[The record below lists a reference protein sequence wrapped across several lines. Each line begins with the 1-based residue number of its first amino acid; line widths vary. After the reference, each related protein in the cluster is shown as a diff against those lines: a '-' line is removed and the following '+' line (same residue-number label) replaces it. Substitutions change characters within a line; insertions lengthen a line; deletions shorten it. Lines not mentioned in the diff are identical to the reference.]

1 MTQEPAS
8 APDGPDLPG
17 NSPASEDSPRV
28 PPPPIR
34 PAAYPP
40 VDPAS
45 GDPAAANSWPASGYQ
60 QPPAAYQP
68 SGPAGMGNPASAY
81 AASGYAPPGYAAPGY
96 PPPGHPVPGY
106 PPPGY
111 PGTGYPGP
119 SYGGGGYQ
127 PTTPGQIPVPRLP
140 GINRLQPVGGTP
152 FAYAYVRVPPV
163 TSGLAI
169 GSLIA
174 GIASIAVALGMV
186 CLGLSGASD
195 GWGALVAG
203 AFAILSILLGAAAI
217 AFGRSAARMI
227 RRAAGA
233 TSGSGMANA
242 GMTCG
247 WVGVGLSVIGFFGAL
262 AATIAG

>member
-8 APDGPDLPG
+8 APDGPAPPG
-17 NSPASEDSPRV
+17 NSPASDGSPQV
-28 PPPPIR
+28 PPPSIR

-40 VDPAS
+40 VHPAS
-45 GDPAAANSWPASGYQ
+45 GSPAPANPWPPSGYQ
-60 QPPAAYQP
+60 QPP
-68 SGPAGMGNPASAY
+68 GT
-81 AASGYAPPGYAAPGY
+81 YAPPGPTGPGYPSGAYAPSGSPAPGYPAQGY
-96 PPPGHPVPGY
+96 PPPGYSAPGY

-111 PGTGYPGP
+111 PGPGYPGP
-119 SYGGGGYQ
+119 SYGGGYQ
-127 PTTPGQIPVPRLP
+127 PTMPGQIPVPRLP

-203 AFAILSILLGAAAI
+203 AFAILSILLGAAAV
-217 AFGRSAARMI
+217 AFGRSATRMI

-242 GMTCG
+242 GMICG

>member
-8 APDGPDLPG
+8 APDGPAPPG
-17 NSPASEDSPRV
+17 NSPRSDGSPDV

-34 PAAYPP
+34 PAAHPP
-40 VDPAS
+40 VH
-45 GDPAAANSWPASGYQ
+45 PASGYPAPANAWPPSGYH
-60 QPPAAYQP
+60 QPQGAP
-68 SGPAGMGNPASAY
+68 SGPAAPGH
-81 AASGYAPPGYAAPGY
+81 PPGAYVAGGHPDNPAPGY
-96 PPPGHPVPGY
+96 PAQGY

-111 PGTGYPGP
+111 PGQGYPGQGYPGP
-119 SYGGGGYQ
+119 GYGGGYQ

-203 AFAILSILLGAAAI
+203 AFAILSILLAAAAI
-217 AFGRSAARMI
+217 AFGRSATRMI

-247 WVGVGLSVIGFFGAL
+247 WVGAGLSVIGFFGAL
-262 AATIAG
+262 AATLAG

>member
-8 APDGPDLPG
+8 APDGPAPPG
-17 NSPASEDSPRV
+17 NSPASDGSPHV
-28 PPPPIR
+28 PPPSIR
-34 PAAYPP
+34 PAAYPA
-40 VDPAS
+40 VHPAS
-45 GDPAAANSWPASGYQ
+45 GYPTPSNAWPPAGYQ
-60 QPPAAYQP
+60 QPPVAYAP
-68 SGPAGMGNPASAY
+68 EPAG
-81 AASGYAPPGYAAPGY
+81 PGY
-96 PPPGHPVPGY
+96 PTGAYAPSGY

-111 PGTGYPGP
+111 PAPGYPPAGYQGPGYQGPGYPGHGYP
-119 SYGGGGYQ
+119 APGYGGGYQ
-127 PTTPGQIPVPRLP
+127 PTPLGQIPVPRLP

-174 GIASIAVALGMV
+174 GIASIVVALGMI

-217 AFGRSAARMI
+217 AFGRSATRMI

-242 GMTCG
+242 GMICG

-262 AATIAG
+262 VATIAG

>member
-1 MTQEPAS
+1 MSQEPGS
-8 APDGPDLPG
+8 EPDSPAPPG
-17 NSPASEDSPRV
+17 NSPASDGSPYV
-28 PPPPIR
+28 PPPPIH
-34 PAAYPP
+34 PVAPP
-40 VDPAS
+40 VAS
-45 GDPAAANSWPASGYQ
+45 APGNPAAAHVSPPSGYQ
-60 QPPAAYQP
+60 QLPGASAPP
-68 SGPAGMGNPASAY
+68 GPAGPGYPTGAY
-81 AASGYAPPGYAAPGY
+81 AAA
-96 PPPGHPVPGY
+96 GY

-111 PGTGYPGP
+111 PGPGYLGPGYPAPGYPRTGY
-119 SYGGGGYQ
+119 SGGYQ
-127 PTTPGQIPVPRLP
+127 PTAPGQGPMSRLP

-174 GIASIAVALGMV
+174 GIASIVVALGMV

-217 AFGRSAARMI
+217 AFGRSATRMI

-242 GMTCG
+242 GLTCG
-247 WVGVGLSVIGFFGAL
+247 WVGVGVTVIGFFGAL
-262 AATIAG
+262 VATVAG

>member
-8 APDGPDLPG
+8 APDGPAPPA
-17 NSPASEDSPRV
+17 NSPASDGSPHV

-40 VDPAS
+40 VH
-45 GDPAAANSWPASGYQ
+45 PASGYPAPADAWRTSGDQ
-60 QPPAAYQP
+60 QPQGAHAQP
-68 SGPAGMGNPASAY
+68 GPAGLGYPAGAY
-81 AASGYAPPGYAAPGY
+81 AAGGY
-96 PPPGHPVPGY
+96 PPPGYPAQGY

-111 PGTGYPGP
+111 PGQGYPGP
-119 SYGGGGYQ
+119 GYGGGYQ
-127 PTTPGQIPVPRLP
+127 PTTPGQVPVPRLP

-217 AFGRSAARMI
+217 AFGRSATRMI